1 LSGASKKMS
10 DLFYINK
17 SKPTNE
23 KVEEF
28 YTVLGKQDFLVDK
41 FPMVNSE
48 QNALAKKIINTT
60 NNTSRFF
67 IKVGTY
73 GRPYNPI
80 GMYSEGQ
87 SNKFL
92 AKAGKPEYSFKEV
105 NEKTFSFYVNF
116 LSTQNTAWLSNTERE
131 LQ

>member
-116 LSTQNTAWLSNTERE
+116 LSTKNTAWLSNTERE

>member
-1 LSGASKKMS
+1 MS

-48 QNALAKKIINTT
+48 QNALAKKIVNTT

-67 IKVGTY
+67 IKVGAY

-116 LSTQNTAWLSNTERE
+116 LSTKNIAWLSNTERE

>member
-1 LSGASKKMS
+1 MG

-23 KVEEF
+23 KIEEF

-67 IKVGTY
+67 IKIGTY
-73 GRPYNPI
+73 GRPYNPM

-116 LSTQNTAWLSNTERE
+116 LSTKNTAWLSNTERE

>member
-1 LSGASKKMS
+1 MS

-116 LSTQNTAWLSNTERE
+116 LSTKNTAWLSNTERE